1 MKEKLAR
8 WFITKYLPDMH
19 LHANPKVKKERP
31 KVQGVLNMSREQYME
46 LRLTKSSAEL
56 NAEHD
61 YILKSTTRN
70 WPPDPKDY
78 EDPAEFEH
86 EREKWVMK
94 MEAQREGDR

>member
-19 LHANPKVKKERP
+19 LHANPKVKKELP
-31 KVQGVLNMSREQYME
+31 KMQGVLNMSREQYMA
-46 LRLTKSSAEL
+46 LRSDVKRGLYA
-56 NAEHD
+56 
-61 YILKSTTRN
+61 
-70 WPPDPKDY
+70 PDPKDY

>member
-8 WFITKYLPDMH
+8 WFIEKYLPDMH
-19 LHANPKVKKERP
+19 LHANPKVKNERKP
-31 KVQGVLNMSREQYME
+31 DLQSREAYM
-46 LRLTKSSAEL
+46 RWRSKTGM
-56 NAEHD
+56 
-61 YILKSTTRN
+61 
-70 WPPDPKDY
+70 PDPRDY